1 MENELRILM
10 LEDDPN
16 DAGLIVALLKRSGM
30 EFSHTIVSDE
40 TAFLSALATNSF
52 DVLLADNSLPQFSSS
67 VALKVVRDRWVN
79 LPFILVT
86 GTVSEEFA
94 ANIIQQGADDYVLK
108 SNLKRLPTAISQAI
122 ERRNIMKARQKAEDS
137 LRLSELRY
145 RTLVEQASDGIIVS
159 DYQGTILEVNSYAC
173 IMLGYSRDALSRLK
187 ISDIFISDDSEL
199 SQVRYEE
206 AMRGHTLI
214 NERFMKRWDG
224 STIVVETS
232 SKMLPDGRFQAII
245 RDITERKKYE
255 EDLKSSRHQLRQL
268 ASHLQTV
275 REEER
280 AGISREIHDELGQT
294 LTGLKMEI
302 SWIGKRIDSKDN
314 LISDKVVSM
323 ITEIDNTIKTIRRLS
338 AELRPSIL
346 DDMGL
351 LAAMEW
357 YAQEFEK
364 KSGMS
369 VHFHTLQY
377 IETDKTQCIG
387 LFRIF
392 QELLTNVARHA
403 EASLV
408 TCSLYVDNEN
418 IVLNFQD
425 NGKGFSPEDRKGRL
439 TLGILGMKERALA
452 MNGNFRIDSIPGKG
466 TSVIVEVP
474 FQSVTAL
481 PPMM

>member
-1 MENELRILM
+1 MDNELRILM
-10 LEDDPN
+10 LEDDAN
-16 DAGLIVALLKRSGM
+16 DAGLIVTLLKRSGL
-30 EFSHTIVSDE
+30 EFSHTIVSDK
-40 TAFLSALATNSF
+40 TSFLSALATNSY
-52 DVLLADNSLPQFSSS
+52 DVLLADNSLPQFSSTE
-67 VALKVVRDRWVN
+67 ALKVVRDRWVN

-122 ERRNIMKARQKAEDS
+122 ERRNIMKARQQAEDS

-159 DYQGTILEVNSYAC
+159 DYQGGILEVNSYAC
-173 IMLGYSRDALSRLK
+173 IMLGYSRDALSRVK
-187 ISDIFISDDSEL
+187 ISDIFISDDIEL

-214 NERFMKRWDG
+214 NERQMKRWDG
-224 STIVVETS
+224 SIIMVETS

-255 EDLKSSRHQLRQL
+255 EDLKSSRFQLRQL

-302 SWIGKRIDSKDN
+302 SWIGKRIDSKDI
-314 LISDKVVSM
+314 LITDKVLSM
-323 ITEIDNTIKTIRRLS
+323 ITEIDNTIKTVRRLS

-364 KSGMS
+364 KSS
-369 VHFHTLQY
+369 IAVHFQVLQY
-377 IETDKTQCIG
+377 IETDKTHCIG

-403 EASLV
+403 DATVVS
-408 TCSLYVDNEN
+408 CSLYVENESN
-418 IVLNFQD
+418 VLKVED
-425 NGKGFSPEDRKGRL
+425 DGKGFIPDDRKGKL

-452 MNGNFRIDSIPGKG
+452 MNGVFQINSIPGEG
-466 TSVIVEVP
+466 TSVKVVVP
-474 FQSVTAL
+474 FQSATEIPAL
-481 PPMM
+481 L